1 MLTRGKPPHCD
12 PLQCAQWHGKGRPH
26 GLPPMEKRVYNMNL
40 KKLSLMPL
48 GALLLASCSS
58 HRELRYFVD
67 TKAFDEK
74 TIAIEDYD
82 YSLKIAPD
90 DQLSITVS
98 SLSPEATA
106 MYNLPVANV
115 ATRGD
120 NAVTGNLSLQSYIV
134 DKEGD
139 ITFPMIGKLHV
150 AGMTTKQLT
159 EKLTEL
165 ISVDVQNPNI
175 KVQILNFA
183 INVLGEVN
191 RPGRLNVL
199 EEEFSILDALA
210 ASGDLTPHGQ
220 RQNILLIRRDG
231 DKITYHHFDLTDS
244 KSLES
249 PYFFLRQN
257 DVIYVEPDNVV
268 ADNAKY
274 NTNNSYKI
282 QVVSVIVSTVSVIAS
297 LVIALTR

>member
-1 MLTRGKPPHCD
+1 
-12 PLQCAQWHGKGRPH
+12 
-26 GLPPMEKRVYNMNL
+26 MEKRVYNMNL
-40 KKLSLMPL
+40 KKLSHMSL

-58 HRELRYFVD
+58 HRELSYFVD

-134 DKEGD
+134 DKDGD